1 MGSRTSRKKRD
12 RSGGKVHITSN
23 LEYLSGDGKISK
35 GMWINPRSNLRGPD
49 GNRAWDNQG
58 NIGPDSGAR
67 FLELADI
74 ALGHKKP
81 IAQKTK
87 AAIVGAHQT
96 ETDEPYSN

>member
-12 RSGGKVHITSN
+12 RNGGKAPVTSN
-23 LEYLSGDGKISK
+23 LDYLSGDGKISK
-35 GMWINPRSNLRGPD
+35 DMWINARSNLRGPD

-58 NIGPDSGAR
+58 NIGPESGAR

-81 IAQKTK
+81 APQKTK
-87 AAIVGAHQT
+87 AATVGAHQT
-96 ETDEPYSN
+96 EKDEPYST